1 MKTAAFLKLTK
12 KQLSGKPVRS
22 VGLITLVGIMS
33 TVFFIG
39 IFIII
44 SLSNGLRCL
53 KERMGADLMLVPLGE
68 EVNTE
73 GILLKG
79 EPGFFYLDPKLT
91 DRFYNCP
98 VEGIEKTENQFFLA
112 SASQGC
118 CDMAV
123 QFIGIDEATDFTVT
137 PWIRESMS
145 EEGDYLSDLGIVVG
159 SAIDVPQ
166 DHILKFYGR
175 HYRVTGQL
183 EETGTGM
190 DQTVFADMDTIK
202 DLKAGAEEQGFR
214 FLNGIDPETAVSAI
228 LIKVKDG
235 YTPEQVKRNI
245 RMAMDGFQI
254 IEAKKLTGSVEDNL
268 RGFVVMLYLLL
279 AAIFVLS
286 YVILA
291 ITFKLSVYE
300 RASQYALL
308 RGIGATGSQIVFLI
322 LQKAAVVSGIGTCA
336 GLAFA
341 AVLVFPFR
349 TAISSAVSIPFL
361 FPDALQTAGIFGI
374 AAIPGLLSGPLSA
387 VLSAIR
393 ISKAPIYQS
402 QRSL

>member
-1 MKTAAFLKLTK
+1 MAAFLKLTK

-44 SLSNGLRCL
+44 SLSNGLHCL

-202 DLKAGAEEQGFR
+202 DLKEGAEEQGFR

-228 LIKVKDG
+228 LIKVKEG
-235 YTPEQVKRNI
+235 YTPEQV
-245 RMAMDGFQI
+245 
-254 IEAKKLTGSVEDNL
+254 
-268 RGFVVMLYLLL
+268 
-279 AAIFVLS
+279 
-286 YVILA
+286 
-291 ITFKLSVYE
+291 
-300 RASQYALL
+300 
-308 RGIGATGSQIVFLI
+308 
-322 LQKAAVVSGIGTCA
+322 
-336 GLAFA
+336 
-341 AVLVFPFR
+341 
-349 TAISSAVSIPFL
+349 
-361 FPDALQTAGIFGI
+361 
-374 AAIPGLLSGPLSA
+374 
-387 VLSAIR
+387 
-393 ISKAPIYQS
+393 
-402 QRSL
+402 